1 MEITD
6 SVIVALFSGL
16 VFALIR
22 VVEFFISKYKKDK
35 PNDIVSELAK
45 TIENQNEISKKI
57 LYHTEHLDEMHSVYN
72 DHIPAWY
79 VPSDML
85 DLVRENNNSLNI
97 LLKYIYSIEDD
108 QRTIINKMLEL
119 INSQKLMT
127 ERVGDL
133 INALNKISR

>member
-6 SVIVALFSGL
+6 SAIIALFSGL
-16 VFALIR
+16 VFTLIR

-35 PNDIVSELAK
+35 PKDIISDLTK
-45 TIENQNEISKKI
+45 NIENQEEISKKI
-57 LYHTEHLDEMHSVYN
+57 LEHTKHLDEMHSVYN

-85 DLVRENNNSLNI
+85 ELIRENNNSLNI
-97 LLKYIYSIEDD
+97 LLKYIYSMEDD

-127 ERVGDL
+127 DRVGDL
-133 INALNKISR
+133 INALNKFSR